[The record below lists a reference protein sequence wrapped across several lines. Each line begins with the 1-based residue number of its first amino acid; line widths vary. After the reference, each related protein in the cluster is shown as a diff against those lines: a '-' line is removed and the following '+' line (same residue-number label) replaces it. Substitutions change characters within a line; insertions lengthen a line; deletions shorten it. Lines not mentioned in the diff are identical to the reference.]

1 MTGKAVSIYDIAKLA
16 GVSTATVSK
25 VLNGKGSISQ
35 ATRERVL
42 DIARQEGYVA
52 SYAARTL
59 SRGDTH
65 TVGILAPDVSNP
77 FFSGLVRRI
86 ETLLYDAGYVCFVCD
101 TGNDVERARRNL
113 ESLAQRQVSGL
124 VLVNGRYELGDLGV
138 ADGLPVVEVDSP
150 MRTARPWT
158 VSVVNDFSAMAR
170 DAVRLLARRGC
181 RRIALLSVFTGAT
194 SSDGEWMGLRA
205 TLAEFGLTPDRNLVL
220 VGPHRKESRVEAAE
234 LVGQCLDD
242 GYAMDGIVCLGDRIA
257 LGACQALRERGLGIG
272 RDVLVVGMDN
282 SLFSQVA
289 VPAIS
294 SVDRHEDEM
303 AERGVEALL
312 SMMGGEEPDEDYAVI
327 GYDIVERESTLGP
340 AARSPQG

>member
-1 MTGKAVSIYDIAKLA
+1 MQGKTVSIYDIAKLA

-35 ATRERVL
+35 TTRERVL

-52 SYAARTL
+52 SFAARSL

-65 TVGILAPDVSNP
+65 TVGIVVPDVSNP
-77 FFSGLVRRI
+77 FFSRLVRRV
-86 ETLLYDAGYVCFVCD
+86 ETLLYDAGYVCYICD
-101 TGNDVERARRNL
+101 TVGDRERAKRHV
-113 ESLAQRQVSGL
+113 ESLMQRQVGGL
-124 VLVNGRYELGDLGV
+124 VFVNGRFELDELGI
-138 ADGLPVVEVDSP
+138 ADGLPVVEVDP
-150 MRTARPWT
+150 AMRPRRPWT
-158 VSVVNDFSAMAR
+158 VSVGNDFSAMAR

-181 RRIALLSVFTGAT
+181 RHIALLSVFTGAT

-205 TLAEFGLTPDRNLVL
+205 TLAEFGLKPDRNLVL
-220 VGPHRKESRVEAAE
+220 VGPHQKESRVEAAE

-257 LGACQALRERGLGIG
+257 LGACEALRERGLGVG

-294 SVDRHEDEM
+294 SVDRHADEM
-303 AERGVEALL
+303 AKRGVEALL
-312 SMMGGEEPDEDYAVI
+312 SMMSGEEPDENHITI
-327 GYDIVERESTLGP
+327 GYDIVERESTLGV
-340 AARSPQG
+340 ASGAS

>member
-1 MTGKAVSIYDIAKLA
+1 MSGKAVSIYDIARLA

-35 ATRERVL
+35 ATKDRVL
-42 DIARQEGYVA
+42 EIAQREGYVA
-52 SYAARTL
+52 SFAARSL

-77 FFSGLVRRI
+77 FFSGLVRRV
-86 ETLLYDAGYVCFVCD
+86 ETLLYDAGYVCYVCD
-101 TGNDVERARRNL
+101 TGNDVDRARRNL

-124 VLVNGRYELGDLGV
+124 VFVNGRYELEDLGIV
-138 ADGLPVVEVDSP
+138 DGLPVVEIDPVIRSK
-150 MRTARPWT
+150 RPWT
-158 VSVVNDFSAMAR
+158 VSVGNDFSAMAR

-220 VGPHRKESRVEAAE
+220 VGSHRKESRVEAAE

-242 GYAMDGIVCLGDRIA
+242 GYRMDGIVCLGDRIA
-257 LGACQALRERGLGIG
+257 LGACQALRERGLEIG

-303 AERGVEALL
+303 AECGVEALL
-312 SMMGGEEPDEDYAVI
+312 SMVRGEEPEEDRITV
-327 GYDIVERESTLGP
+327 GYDIVERESTLG
-340 AARSPQG
+340 A